1 MRRNAGGRPTRG
13 ALLTGMDRSD
23 IVSAARLWERRAARA
38 RRRTAGKGNRTM
50 PCNSTSL
57 LAGSLLIASL
67 ASVAHAADADHG
79 EQLAKRWCA
88 ACHIVAPDQRS
99 GADNVPSF
107 ASVAQRPGFS
117 AAKLAFFLL
126 DPHPKMPNMWLSRRA
141 ADDIA
146 AYIAGLGR

>member
-1 MRRNAGGRPTRG
+1 MCAAKILEAAGRDGRRPT
-13 ALLTGMDRSD
+13 
-23 IVSAARLWERRAARA
+23 IE
-38 RRRTAGKGNRTM
+38 KGNRTM
-50 PCNSTSL
+50 PCNSTRL
-57 LAGSLLIASL
+57 LVGSLLVAGL

-79 EQLAKRWCA
+79 ERLAKRWCA

-107 ASVAQRPGFS
+107 ASVAQRPDFT
-117 AAKLAFFLL
+117 AAKLAFFLR
-126 DPHPKMPNMWLSRRA
+126 DPHPKMPNMGLSRGE